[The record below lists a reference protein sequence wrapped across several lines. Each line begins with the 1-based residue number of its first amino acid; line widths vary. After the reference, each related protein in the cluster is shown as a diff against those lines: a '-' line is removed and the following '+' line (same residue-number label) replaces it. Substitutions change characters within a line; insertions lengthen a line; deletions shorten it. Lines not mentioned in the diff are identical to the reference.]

1 MSYSKSSNRETE
13 RGVQNPATRIRVEND
28 DGVVNRER
36 ERERVI
42 YIRTQ
47 VTSDRDTHTLW
58 RSSVLRVGQFHCR

>member
-36 ERERVI
+36 VM